1 VTNATSPRRREY
13 PVFALTCVSGPVTL
27 GLPQLAPTDIRG
39 AGLTLSFGKAV
50 AVMAKALFGHVVA
63 PAELRVVEENAI
75 LRAKVRRLEL
85 ELLDLRAQRDAAIAH
100 ELLSMAG
107 DNAEPA
113 LA

>member
-1 VTNATSPRRREY
+1 M
-13 PVFALTCVSGPVTL
+13 
-27 GLPQLAPTDIRG
+27 PQLAPTGIRG
-39 AGLTLSFGKAV
+39 AGLTSSLGKAV

-63 PAELRVVEENAI
+63 PAELRMVEENAI
-75 LRAKVRRLEL
+75 LRTKVRRLEQ
-85 ELLDLRAQRDAAIAH
+85 ELAELRTQRDAAIAH